1 MNNLSEKKIIDF
13 LLMKLNAERRVT
25 LNELKRAVKAGFNLT
40 EHDLSESPTRPGE
53 ARYEQ
58 RCRNLHS
65 HRSFP
70 DDVIRYENQ
79 VFTLR

>member
-1 MNNLSEKKIIDF
+1 MNNLSEPKIVEF
-13 LLMKLNAERRVT
+13 LLMKLKAEGSVT
-25 LNELKRAVKAGFNLT
+25 LNELKRAVRAGFNLT
-40 EHDLSESPTRPGE
+40 EHDISESPTRPGE

-70 DDVIRYENQ
+70 NNIIKYEDQ

>member
-13 LLMKLNAERRVT
+13 LLMKLNAEGSVT
-25 LNELKRAVKAGFNLT
+25 LNELKRAVRAGFNLT

-58 RCRNLHS
+58 RCRNLNS

-70 DDVIRYENQ
+70 ADVIRYENQ